1 MLKRSLI
8 MAVFMVITGKN
19 KRILKSS
26 LLTLGAFAIVSLLKR
41 TTETKAMI
49 TTTSLL
55 HPSMQI
61 KIKSCRVQAMIGL
74 VGKVYN
80 RKGQVI
86 MVAVVHGEVFNE
98 PTFYA
103 VYEDGSVGKDVTDM
117 VLKAC
122 PYPTPVVKKTF
133 FNKCV
138 DKAVSVYENVI
149 TNSVGYVAGITLVT
163 ASFS

>member
-1 MLKRSLI
+1 
-8 MAVFMVITGKN
+8 
-19 KRILKSS
+19 
-26 LLTLGAFAIVSLLKR
+26 
-41 TTETKAMI
+41 MI

-61 KIKSCRVQAMIGL
+61 KIKSARVQAMMGL

-86 MVAVVHGEVFNE
+86 MVCVKHGSFEDFQD

-122 PYPTPVVKKTF
+122 PYPTPAVKKSF

-138 DKAVSVYENVI
+138 DKAISVYENVV
-149 TNSVGYVAGITLVT
+149 TNATAYVAAGTLVT
-163 ASFS
+163 LSLS

>member
-1 MLKRSLI
+1 
-8 MAVFMVITGKN
+8 
-19 KRILKSS
+19 
-26 LLTLGAFAIVSLLKR
+26 
-41 TTETKAMI
+41 MI

-61 KIKSCRVQAMIGL
+61 KIKSCRVQAHMGL
-74 VGKVYN
+74 VASLRN

-86 MVAVVHGEVFNE
+86 MVCVKHGSFEDFQD

-103 VYEDGSVGKDVTDM
+103 VYEDGSVGKDVTDV

-122 PYPTPVVKKTF
+122 PYPIPVVKKSF
-133 FNKCV
+133 FKKCI
-138 DKAVSVYENVI
+138 DKVVTKVISVYENVV

>member
-1 MLKRSLI
+1 
-8 MAVFMVITGKN
+8 
-19 KRILKSS
+19 
-26 LLTLGAFAIVSLLKR
+26 
-41 TTETKAMI
+41 MI

-61 KIKSCRVQAMIGL
+61 KIKSCRVQAMMGL

-86 MVAVVHGEVFNE
+86 MVCVKHGSFEDFQE

-103 VYEDGSVGKDVTDM
+103 VYEDGSVGHDVTKI

-122 PYPTPVVKKTF
+122 PYPVAPVKKSF
-133 FNKCV
+133 FSKCV
-138 DKAVSVYENVI
+138 DKAVSVYENVA
-149 TNSVGYVAGITLVT
+149 TNAVGYVAGIALVT

>member
-1 MLKRSLI
+1 
-8 MAVFMVITGKN
+8 
-19 KRILKSS
+19 
-26 LLTLGAFAIVSLLKR
+26 
-41 TTETKAMI
+41 MI
-49 TTTSLL
+49 TVTSLK

-61 KIKSCRVQAMIGL
+61 KIKSCRVQAAMGL

-86 MVAVVHGEVFNE
+86 MVCVKHGSFEDFQD

-103 VYEDGSVGKDVTDM
+103 VYEDGSVGHDVTEM

-122 PYPTPVVKKTF
+122 PYPTPIVKKSF
-133 FNKCV
+133 FQKCV
-138 DKAVSVYENVI
+138 DKAASVYENV
-149 TNSVGYVAGITLVT
+149 TVNATAYVASAMLIT

>member
-1 MLKRSLI
+1 
-8 MAVFMVITGKN
+8 
-19 KRILKSS
+19 
-26 LLTLGAFAIVSLLKR
+26 
-41 TTETKAMI
+41 MI

-55 HPSMQI
+55 HPSMQT
-61 KIKSCRVQAMIGL
+61 KIKSCRVQAMMGL

-86 MVAVVHGEVFNE
+86 MVCVKHGSFEEFQD

-103 VYEDGSVGKDVTDM
+103 VYEDGSVGYDVTDM

-122 PYPTPVVKKTF
+122 PYPAPVVKKSF
-133 FNKCV
+133 FQKVV
-138 DKAVSVYENVI
+138 DKAVSMYENVQ
-149 TNSVGYVAGITLVT
+149 TQAVGYAAGIALVT

>member
-1 MLKRSLI
+1 
-8 MAVFMVITGKN
+8 
-19 KRILKSS
+19 
-26 LLTLGAFAIVSLLKR
+26 
-41 TTETKAMI
+41 MI

-61 KIKSCRVQAMIGL
+61 KIKSCRVQAMMGL
-74 VGKVYN
+74 IGKVYN

-86 MVAVVHGEVFNE
+86 MVCVKHGAFEDFQD

-103 VYEDGSVGKDVTDM
+103 VYEDGSVGPDVTEM

-122 PYPTPVVKKTF
+122 PYPTPIIKKSF
-133 FNKCV
+133 FKKCV
-138 DKAVSVYENVI
+138 DKAVSVYDNVV
-149 TNSVGYVAGITLVT
+149 TNATAYVAAGTLVT

>member
-1 MLKRSLI
+1 
-8 MAVFMVITGKN
+8 
-19 KRILKSS
+19 
-26 LLTLGAFAIVSLLKR
+26 
-41 TTETKAMI
+41 MI

-61 KIKSCRVQAMIGL
+61 KIKSCRVQAMMGL

-80 RKGQVI
+80 RKGNVI
-86 MVAVVHGEVFNE
+86 MVCVKHGAFEDFQE

-103 VYEDGSVGKDVTDM
+103 MYEDGTVGKDVTDM

-122 PYPTPVVKKTF
+122 PYPAPVVKKSF
-133 FNKCV
+133 LKKCI
-138 DKAVSVYENVI
+138 DKAASVYKNVQ
-149 TNSVGYVAGITLVT
+149 TQAVGYVAGVTLVT

>member
-1 MLKRSLI
+1 
-8 MAVFMVITGKN
+8 
-19 KRILKSS
+19 
-26 LLTLGAFAIVSLLKR
+26 
-41 TTETKAMI
+41 MI
-49 TTTSLL
+49 TTTSLM
-55 HPSMQI
+55 HPSMII
-61 KIKSCRVQAMIGL
+61 KIKSCRVQAMMGL

-86 MVAVVHGEVFNE
+86 MVCVKHGSFEDFQDPN
-98 PTFYA
+98 FYA
-103 VYEDGSVGKDVTDM
+103 VYEDGSIGKDVTEM

-122 PYPTPVVKKTF
+122 PYPTHTVKKSF
-133 FNKCV
+133 FKKCV

>member
-1 MLKRSLI
+1 
-8 MAVFMVITGKN
+8 
-19 KRILKSS
+19 
-26 LLTLGAFAIVSLLKR
+26 
-41 TTETKAMI
+41 MI
-49 TTTSLL
+49 TSTSLT
-55 HPSMQI
+55 HPSMII
-61 KIKSCRVQAMIGL
+61 KIKSCRVQAMMGL

-86 MVAVVHGEVFNE
+86 MVCVKHGSFEDFQD

-103 VYEDGSVGKDVTDM
+103 VYEDGSVGKDVTEM

-122 PYPTPVVKKTF
+122 PYPAPVVKKSF
-133 FNKCV
+133 FQKAI

-149 TNSVGYVAGITLVT
+149 TNSAGYVAGITLVT

>member
-1 MLKRSLI
+1 
-8 MAVFMVITGKN
+8 
-19 KRILKSS
+19 
-26 LLTLGAFAIVSLLKR
+26 
-41 TTETKAMI
+41 MI
-49 TTTSLL
+49 TITSLL

-61 KIKSCRVQAMIGL
+61 KIKSCRVQAHMGL

-86 MVAVVHGEVFNE
+86 MVCVKHGSFEDFQE

-103 VYEDGSVGKDVTDM
+103 VYEDGSIGRDVTDM

-149 TNSVGYVAGITLVT
+149 TNSIGYVAGIALVT

>member
-1 MLKRSLI
+1 
-8 MAVFMVITGKN
+8 
-19 KRILKSS
+19 
-26 LLTLGAFAIVSLLKR
+26 
-41 TTETKAMI
+41 MI

-61 KIKSCRVQAMIGL
+61 KIKSCRVQAMMGL

-80 RKGQVI
+80 RKGAVI
-86 MVAVVHGEVFNE
+86 MLCVKHGSFEDFQD

-103 VYEDGSVGKDVTDM
+103 VDSNGDVGKDVTDI

-122 PYPTPVVKKTF
+122 PLPTPVVKKSF
-133 FNKCV
+133 FQ
-138 DKAVSVYENVI
+138 KAVQKAKDVVVNVQTKATAYTASALI
-149 TNSVGYVAGITLVT
+149 IT

>member
-1 MLKRSLI
+1 
-8 MAVFMVITGKN
+8 
-19 KRILKSS
+19 
-26 LLTLGAFAIVSLLKR
+26 
-41 TTETKAMI
+41 MI
-49 TTTSLL
+49 TSGSLR

-61 KIKSCRVQAMIGL
+61 KIKSCRVQAHMGL
-74 VGKVYN
+74 VASLRN

-86 MVAVVHGEVFNE
+86 MVCVKHGSFEDFQD

-103 VYEDGSVGKDVTDM
+103 VYEDGSVGKDVTDV

-122 PYPTPVVKKTF
+122 PYPIPVVKKSF
-133 FNKCV
+133 FKKCI
-138 DKAVSVYENVI
+138 DKVVTKVISVYENVV

>member
-1 MLKRSLI
+1 
-8 MAVFMVITGKN
+8 
-19 KRILKSS
+19 
-26 LLTLGAFAIVSLLKR
+26 
-41 TTETKAMI
+41 MI

-61 KIKSCRVQAMIGL
+61 KIKSCRTQAMMGL
-74 VGKVYN
+74 VGKLRN

-86 MVAVVHGEVFNE
+86 MLCVKHGSFEDFQD

-103 VYEDGSVGKDVTDM
+103 VYEDGSVGPDVTEM

-122 PYPTPVVKKTF
+122 PYPTPIVKKSF
-133 FNKCV
+133 FNKLV
-138 DKAVSVYENVI
+138 DKGVSMYENVI
-149 TNSVGYVAGITLVT
+149 TNAAAYVAGGTLVA

>member
-1 MLKRSLI
+1 
-8 MAVFMVITGKN
+8 
-19 KRILKSS
+19 
-26 LLTLGAFAIVSLLKR
+26 
-41 TTETKAMI
+41 MI
-49 TTTSLL
+49 TVTSLK

-61 KIKSCRVQAMIGL
+61 KIKSARVQAAMSL

-80 RKGQVI
+80 RKGSVI
-86 MVAVVHGEVFNE
+86 MVCVKHGSFEDFQE

-103 VYEDGSVGKDVTDM
+103 VYEDGSVGHDVTEM

-122 PYPTPVVKKTF
+122 PYPAVVVKKSF
-133 FNKCV
+133 FKKCV

-149 TNSVGYVAGITLVT
+149 TNSAGYIAGITLVT

>member
-1 MLKRSLI
+1 
-8 MAVFMVITGKN
+8 
-19 KRILKSS
+19 
-26 LLTLGAFAIVSLLKR
+26 
-41 TTETKAMI
+41 MI

-61 KIKSCRVQAMIGL
+61 KIKSCRVQACMGL
-74 VGKVYN
+74 VGKVRN

-86 MVAVVHGEVFNE
+86 MVAVVHGKVFNE

-103 VYEDGSVGKDVTDM
+103 VYEDGSVGHDVTDM

-122 PYPTPVVKKTF
+122 PYPTPAVKKSF

-138 DKAVSVYENVI
+138 DKAISVYENVQ
-149 TNSVGYVAGITLVT
+149 TKAAGYT
-163 ASFS
+163 ASALIITTSFS

>member
-1 MLKRSLI
+1 
-8 MAVFMVITGKN
+8 
-19 KRILKSS
+19 
-26 LLTLGAFAIVSLLKR
+26 
-41 TTETKAMI
+41 MI

-61 KIKSCRVQAMIGL
+61 KIKSCRVQAMMGL

-86 MVAVVHGEVFNE
+86 MVCVKHGSFEDFQD

-103 VYEDGSVGKDVTDM
+103 VYEDGSIGKDVTDM

-122 PYPTPVVKKTF
+122 PYPTPIVKKSF
-133 FNKCV
+133 FKKVINKV
-138 DKAVSVYENVI
+138 VNKAVSVYENV
-149 TNSVGYVAGITLVT
+149 TSNSVGYVAGITLVT